1 MNKVSI
7 KNVELFYD
15 DIHVLKHINMDIQSN
30 KITAVIGM
38 GGSGKT
44 SLLRIINRMS
54 EFIPKARVEGDI
66 LLDGESI
73 YQDLEV
79 KELRTRVGMVSQ
91 NPNLFPKSIYE
102 NVAFGPRTRGIRNK
116 QDLDGIVEKSLQSVN
131 LWDELKDRLRENAF
145 MLSDGDQQ
153 RLCIA
158 RALSVNP
165 EVLLMDEP
173 TTALD
178 PISAAKIEEVAIE
191 LKQKHTIILA
201 THNLLQAVRI
211 SNNTAFLMEGE
222 LVEYNKTETLFSIPS
237 DKRTEDYITGRFE

>member
-38 GGSGKT
+38 SGSGKT

>member
-7 KNVELFYD
+7 KDVELFYD

-38 GGSGKT
+38 CGSGKT